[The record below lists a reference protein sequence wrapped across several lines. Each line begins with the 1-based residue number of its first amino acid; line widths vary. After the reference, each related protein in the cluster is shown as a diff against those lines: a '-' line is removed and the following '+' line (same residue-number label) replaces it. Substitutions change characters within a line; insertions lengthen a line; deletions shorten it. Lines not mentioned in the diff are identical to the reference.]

1 MKRSRV
7 NYIVTLL
14 FLLLASKSNILSSSN
29 MLWFLVLL
37 SFFFVALKFNALT
50 KKELRIFGG
59 FSVAFF
65 AFILIRNVLFNSLPM
80 PFLVSDVLFLF
91 KFLLLCFLFV
101 AILKHEVSQ
110 NIVKVMTDL
119 TLVSFFF
126 FAFQLMIGPAFYDL
140 IKMLHLT
147 PGEPPSEIFSNCLI
161 FTYTKELH
169 DYRNSGFVWEPGG
182 FGCFLIISLMLNLF
196 INRFTF
202 DRSSIILIIGVITTV
217 STTAYLAL
225 LIILFMVYRF
235 RHRKINFGVLLM
247 IPVLVLIMIKTPFI
261 GNKIVALYSSDMDK
275 LENIEHL
282 SHYYDKIEM
291 QMRLNRFASITYIYN
306 LFKYKLILGVSNMYD
321 ELMNKVY
328 SVNISNGIMD
338 FMAKYGLFGF
348 VYLMSCY
355 AKFCKR
361 NAKYIECVIYCLL
374 VIIVLGF
381 GSPILTTPIALMF
394 LFLPYYKF
402 PAPIY
407 VLVKRPVQINNEYS
421 SAN

>member
-1 MKRSRV
+1 MKRSRI
-7 NYIVTLL
+7 NYLLTFL
-14 FLLLASKSNILSSSN
+14 FLLLGAKSNILSSSN
-29 MLWFLVLL
+29 LLWFVVLL
-37 SFFFVALKFNALT
+37 SFLFVALKFNALT

-59 FSVAFF
+59 FSAAFF
-65 AFILIRNVLFNSLPM
+65 AFILIRNVVFNTLPM

-91 KFLLLCFLFV
+91 KFLFLCFLFV

-110 NIVKVMTDL
+110 NLVKVMTDL

-140 IKMLHLT
+140 IKMFHLT

-182 FGCFLIISLMLNLF
+182 FGCFLIITLLLNLF
-196 INRFTF
+196 INKFKF

-235 RHRKINFGVLLM
+235 RNRKINFGIILM
-247 IPVLVLIMIKTPFI
+247 IPLLVLIMIKTPFI
-261 GNKIVALYSSDMDK
+261 GEKIVALYSSDMDK
-275 LENIEHL
+275 LENIDHL
-282 SHYYDKIEM
+282 SRYYDKIEM
-291 QMRLNRFASITYIYN
+291 QMRLNRFASIAYIYN
-306 LFKYKLILGVSNMYD
+306 LFGHKLILGVSNMYD

-338 FMAKYGLFGF
+338 FMAKYGVVGF
-348 VYLMSCY
+348 LYLMNCY
-355 AKFCKR
+355 ARFCKR
-361 NAKYIECVIYCLL
+361 NVKYIECVVYCLL
-374 VIIVLGF
+374 VIVVLGF

-394 LFLPYYKF
+394 LFLPYYKL
-402 PAPIY
+402 PNPIY
-407 VLVKRPVQINNEYS
+407 VLVKRPVLLNSEYS

>member
-1 MKRSRV
+1 MKRSRL
-7 NYIVTLL
+7 NYLLTFL
-14 FLLLASKSNILSSSN
+14 FLLLAAKSNILSSSN
-29 MLWFLVLL
+29 LLWFVTLL
-37 SFFFVALKFNALT
+37 SFFFVALKYNALT

-59 FSVAFF
+59 FSISFF
-65 AFILIRNVLFNSLPM
+65 AYILIRNVLFNSLPM

-91 KFLLLCFLFV
+91 KFLFLSFLFV
-101 AILKHEVSQ
+101 AILKHETSQ

-119 TLVSFFF
+119 TFISFFF
-126 FAFQLMIGPAFYDL
+126 FAFQLIAGEAFFNL
-140 IKMLHLT
+140 IIMLHLT
-147 PGEPPSEIFSNCLI
+147 PQDPPSEIFANCLV

-196 INRFTF
+196 INKFTF

-225 LIILFMVYRF
+225 LILLLMVYRYK
-235 RHRKINFGVLLM
+235 HRKVNFGVIFL
-247 IPVLVLIMIKTPFI
+247 IPILVLIVLKTPFI
-261 GNKIVALYSSDMDK
+261 GEKIVDLYSSDMDN

-282 SHYYDKIEM
+282 SHYYDDIEM
-291 QMRLNRFASITYIYN
+291 QMRLNRFASITYIYDM
-306 LFKYKLILGVSNMYD
+306 FKHKLIFGISNMYD
-321 ELMNKVY
+321 EVMNKVY

-338 FMAKYGLFGF
+338 FMAKYGLVGF

-355 AKFCKR
+355 ARFCKK
-361 NAKYIECVIYCLL
+361 NVKYIECVVYCVL
-374 VIIVLGF
+374 IMIVLGF

-402 PAPIY
+402 PELIY
-407 VLVKRPVQINNEYS
+407 VLVKKPVQVNIEYS
-421 SAN
+421 SVN